1 MVCKSVLFPGG
12 PRVAMVTCIAWMFVE
27 ARAGH
32 GFFPLYFLAAL
43 FFSYLSW
50 CSFLEAPGMGSIV
63 GERSVKT
70 VPSLSIARTV
80 SAGVS
85 SFRKSTGEDTKW
97 PNSEQLMS
105 HQTV

>member
-1 MVCKSVLFPGG
+1 
-12 PRVAMVTCIAWMFVE
+12 
-27 ARAGH
+27 
-32 GFFPLYFLAAL
+32 
-43 FFSYLSW
+43 
-50 CSFLEAPGMGSIV
+50 MGSIV

-85 SFRKSTGEDTKW
+85 SFKKSTGEDTKW

>member
-1 MVCKSVLFPGG
+1 
-12 PRVAMVTCIAWMFVE
+12 
-27 ARAGH
+27 
-32 GFFPLYFLAAL
+32 
-43 FFSYLSW
+43 
-50 CSFLEAPGMGSIV
+50 MGSIV

-70 VPSLSIARTV
+70 VSSLSIARTV